1 MIPFQ
6 VHLVHCR
13 CGGKLCRRY
22 VGAYFLGIIY
32 VIALDKRGAI
42 SYYRDMENTLTAG
55 TRIEVK
61 VLPFDPPHSGIVHD
75 NQDGVMPGK
84 VRVFLDARP
93 GLAEAS
99 RMTSVKISAVKVIA

>member
-1 MIPFQ
+1 M
-6 VHLVHCR
+6 
-13 CGGKLCRRY
+13 
-22 VGAYFLGIIY
+22 
-32 VIALDKRGAI
+32 IALDKRGAI
-42 SYYRDMENTLTAG
+42 SYYKYMENTLTAG

-99 RMTSVKISAVKVIA
+99 RMTSVKISTVKVTA